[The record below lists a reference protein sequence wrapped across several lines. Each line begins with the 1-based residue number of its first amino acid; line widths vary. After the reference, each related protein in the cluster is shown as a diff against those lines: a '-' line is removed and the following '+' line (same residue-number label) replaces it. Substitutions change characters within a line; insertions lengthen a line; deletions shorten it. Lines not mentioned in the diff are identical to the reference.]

1 MPHSPIIP
9 CQEETQ
15 RPQSAHP
22 SLAPHS
28 PYQGDINHL
37 TPSYHNEVR
46 RSSLSGPC
54 QITTPSSPAPPQYGG
69 PPSPAPP
76 QYLSPD
82 SYRSS
87 DSYAEQVQHQVNPGD
102 QGEHSSEVWQDIVR
116 QLAVS

>member
-1 MPHSPIIP
+1 MPHSPAQISP

-54 QITTPSSPAPPQYGG
+54 QITSPS
-69 PPSPAPP
+69 SPAPP

-87 DSYAEQVQHQVNPGD
+87 DSYAEQVQHQNNSGD
-102 QGEHSSEVWQDIVR
+102 QGEHNSEVWQDIVR